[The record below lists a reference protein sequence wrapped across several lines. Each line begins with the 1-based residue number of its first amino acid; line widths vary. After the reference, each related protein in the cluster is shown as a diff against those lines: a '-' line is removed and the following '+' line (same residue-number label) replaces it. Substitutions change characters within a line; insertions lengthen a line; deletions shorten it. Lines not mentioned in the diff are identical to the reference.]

1 MNMQEAKERITEIFR
16 DFDKAESLK
25 YGGNSQI
32 DGLIFTNEI
41 EGKTDYDYDTESE
54 TGDFHVY
61 SVKVADGKVYVKIK
75 LYYTSYNGLQVRGYS
90 FVEPQQKTITVFE

>member
-1 MNMQEAKERITEIFR
+1 MNVQEAKERITEIFR
-16 DFDKAESLK
+16 DFDEAESLM
-25 YGGNSQI
+25 YGKNAQI
-32 DGLIFTNEI
+32 GGLIFTNEI
-41 EGKTDYDYDTESE
+41 LGKTDYDYDTESK

-90 FVEPQQKTITVFE
+90 FVEPKQKTITVFE